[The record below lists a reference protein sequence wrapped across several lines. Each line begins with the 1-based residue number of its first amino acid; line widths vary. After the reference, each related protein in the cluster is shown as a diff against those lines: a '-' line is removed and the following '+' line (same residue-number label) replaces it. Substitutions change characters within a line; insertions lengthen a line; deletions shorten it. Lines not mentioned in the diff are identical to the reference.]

1 MKKLFH
7 LFYLLPLALCLN
19 STAYATASGAAATV
33 TVENGAVTAITVSS
47 GGTGYDNAPTI
58 FLLDT
63 GGGTGAS
70 ATATVSGGAVTGV
83 SVSAGGS
90 GYTESSTQVI
100 FLPNVSDI
108 GDAPSE
114 TPTDVPTETPSTD
127 DLPDAPDS
135 SPSSGGIAQVAIDD
149 PDLSMPFSGTRIIN
163 ISTRGKVI
171 GDTDDDALVGGFVVK
186 GEPGT
191 TITVIVRGLGPYM
204 SQLGAIDSSVTLSDP
219 TLELRDA
226 SNTKIAGNDNWK
238 VQESASDPDP
248 AGLQA
253 STYAPY
259 TTSFAGVGLQDN
271 EAAILIDLPIYSE
284 AQSQQFFGTTAY
296 AGLGIYTAV
305 VKGSGG
311 TTGIGQVAIDDPD
324 LSESGTSNRIIN
336 ISTRGYV
343 GSGENEDLVGGFVI
357 RGTPGASKN
366 FILRGLGPYMALTT
380 GSDIFI
386 EDPFMQVQNSA
397 GAVVY
402 NNDNWATRYSSND
415 PDPSTSLN
423 SGDYSV
429 YTTSFAGVGLQEKE
443 AGLLLPLT
451 IEGSGYGINTN
462 SVKLT
467 AP

>member
-284 AQSQQFFGTTAY
+284 AQSQQF
-296 AGLGIYTAV
+296 LE
-305 VKGSGG
+305 
-311 TTGIGQVAIDDPD
+311 P
-324 LSESGTSNRIIN
+324 LL
-336 ISTRGYV
+336 TRV
-343 GSGENEDLVGGFVI
+343 
-357 RGTPGASKN
+357 
-366 FILRGLGPYMALTT
+366 
-380 GSDIFI
+380 
-386 EDPFMQVQNSA
+386 
-397 GAVVY
+397 
-402 NNDNWATRYSSND
+402 
-415 PDPSTSLN
+415 
-423 SGDYSV
+423 
-429 YTTSFAGVGLQEKE
+429 
-443 AGLLLPLT
+443 
-451 IEGSGYGINTN
+451 
-462 SVKLT
+462 
-467 AP
+467 